1 MQDPVDQRQDGLRR
15 LTPQDTGAGY
25 DGLAA
30 HWAGDGF
37 PRDNGLAAHRRALAF
52 LTAAAGADPGRALDV
67 GCGSS
72 GRLIDLLQAAGLEV
86 EGVDV
91 SARMVELARRRHP
104 DVTFH
109 LADICAWPLPNR
121 YEFISAWDSIWH
133 VPLPDQEPLLRK
145 LLGALTSGG
154 VCIFTLG
161 GLDAPAEKTD
171 SAMGPLMYYATP
183 GIPRTLAVLSEADCA
198 CRHLEY
204 DQHPEPHVYIIAQRL

>member
-1 MQDPVDQRQDGLRR
+1 MLHPAEQRQDGVRR
-15 LTPQDTGAGY
+15 LTPKDTGAGY
-25 DGLAA
+25 DSLAG
-30 HWAGDGF
+30 HWAGDAF

-52 LTAAAGADPGRALDV
+52 LTAAAGAGPRRALDV

-72 GRLIDLLQAAGLEV
+72 GRLIDLLQAAGLEI

-91 SARMVELARRRHP
+91 SARMLELARLRHP

-109 LADICAWPLPNR
+109 LADVCAWPLPHR

-145 LLGALTSGG
+145 LLGALASGG

-161 GLDAPAEKTD
+161 GLDAPSEKTD
-171 SAMGPLMYYATP
+171 SAMGPLMYYATL
-183 GIPRTLAVLSEADCA
+183 GIPRTLAVLAEAGCV